1 MKPRMAPR
9 SLRAEKSQP
18 ESVSSSSSEP
28 TGPKVETAVSRSQF
42 DHMWYP
48 GRFGYAFT
56 NALTIAGSLGG
67 SKLNRKGTGWKTNGT
82 FWSMDGGEVASRA
95 KLTVISGT
103 RVTPSRSFARVLAS
117 SVRLGLTRRGEV
129 TPVIVSGART
139 MPDMSPGGVPVS
151 STRSGATAD
160 KVSPPAWPWLPRLR
174 LLQRG
179 GWRGRPECP
188 SSATKRCCRRA
199 RHRRASRR
207 PSLSP
212 CRGGRSTM
220 S

>member
-1 MKPRMAPR
+1 MAPR

-18 ESVSSSSSEP
+18 ESGSSSFSEP
-28 TGPKVETAVSRSQF
+28 VGPKVETAASRSQV

-56 NALTIAGSLGG
+56 KALTIAGSLGG
-67 SKLNRKGTGWKTNGT
+67 SKLNRKGMGWKTDGT
-82 FWSMDGGEVASRA
+82 SWSLDGGEVASGA
-95 KLTVISGT
+95 EHTVISGT

-117 SVRLGLTRRGEV
+117 SVRLGLTRHGEV
-129 TPVIVSGART
+129 TPAIASGARA
-139 MPDMSPGGVPVS
+139 MSDMSHGGVPAS
-151 STRSGATAD
+151 STRFGATAD
-160 KVSPPAWPWLPRLR
+160 KVPPPAWLWLPRLC

-179 GWRGRPECP
+179 GWWGRPERS
-188 SSATKRCCRRA
+188 SSAAGRCYRRA
-199 RHRRASRR
+199 RRRQASQR
-207 PSLSP
+207 PSLSS